1 MVQKILGIL
10 VLINV
15 CLSAASLA
23 LHKLVEKFPSLAEA
37 DSILGKIVGMVQ
49 KVVDFASANVAHP
62 VADAAPAPAAV
73 AAPAA
78 PAPDAPK
85 A

>member
-1 MVQKILGIL
+1 MEKVLAIL
-10 VLINV
+10 VLINL

-23 LHKLVEKFPSLAEA
+23 LHKLVEAFPSLATA
-37 DSILGKIVGMVQ
+37 DTILGKVVSVLQ

-62 VADAAPAPAAV
+62 VAAPAAT
-73 AAPAA
+73 PAQA
-78 PAPDAPK
+78 DAPK

>member
-1 MVQKILGIL
+1 MEKVLAIL
-10 VLINV
+10 VLINL

-23 LHKLVEKFPSLAEA
+23 LHKLVEAFPSLATA
-37 DSILGKIVGMVQ
+37 DTILGKVVSVLQ

-62 VADAAPAPAAV
+62 AAAPAV

-78 PAPDAPK
+78 TPAQADAPK